1 MHVMHTKKSC
11 VPAGRRSEL
20 KAALAGS
27 VFFRGMK
34 SEHLDRLLAHASCVH
49 MEAGQKA
56 FRASEKAI
64 GFYFI
69 RKGSMAVELPVCG
82 GATCAI
88 QSLKVGDVLGWSWL
102 IPPYRWHLG
111 ARAVSPVDAL
121 FFSGPGVRKEL
132 FRDTAMGFEVFRR
145 FATVMS
151 RRLEGTFLK
160 LYSDE

>member
-1 MHVMHTKKSC
+1 MHKKKSC
-11 VPAGRRSEL
+11 VTASRRGEL

-34 SEHLDRLLAHASCVH
+34 SDQLDRLLAHSACIH
-49 MEAGQKA
+49 LEDGQKA
-56 FRASEKAI
+56 FQPGEKAI

-88 QSLKVGDVLGWSWL
+88 QSLGVGDVLGWSWL

-111 ARAVSPVDAL
+111 ARAVGPVDAL
-121 FFSGPGVRKEL
+121 LFFGPAVRKEL
-132 FRDTAMGFEVFRR
+132 FRDTAMGFEIFRR

-160 LYSDE
+160 LYSDD